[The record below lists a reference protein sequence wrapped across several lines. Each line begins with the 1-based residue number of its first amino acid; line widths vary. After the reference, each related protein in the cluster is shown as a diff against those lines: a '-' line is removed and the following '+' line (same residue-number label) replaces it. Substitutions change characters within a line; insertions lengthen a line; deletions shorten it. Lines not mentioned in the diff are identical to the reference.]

1 MTSWKRPGI
10 FILLALLLVIVPAEA
25 AMAGNNTTVSSGSS
39 DIRGSPVQTPYWI
52 TVDTLPIGTHSTGD
66 SFIVSGKT
74 SFPSGYEVEFGAYQS
89 QYLPGSPDLLPPVY
103 SGSSLVADG
112 LNGENEWSF
121 FVNTTQFRKTLK
133 NGTTIQSAA
142 LAGEYTL
149 SIGPSGMV
157 MYPFTLVEKNVS
169 PATVP
174 VPVSSD
180 HLDNPPMFP
189 RTTSASI
196 PVTIPVTALIIGIS
210 LLLRKQE

>member
-1 MTSWKRPGI
+1 MTPWKKPGI
-10 FILLALLLVIVPAEA
+10 FILLALLLIIAPAEA
-25 AMAGNNTTVSSGSS
+25 AVTGNNTTVSSGSS

-52 TVDTLPIGTHSTGD
+52 TVDTLPVGTHSTGD

-74 SFPSGYEVEFGAYQS
+74 SFPSGYEIEFWAYQS
-89 QYLPGSPDLLPPVY
+89 QYLPGSPDLLPPTY
-103 SGSSLVADG
+103 SGSTLVTDG
-112 LNGENEWSF
+112 LSGENKWSF
-121 FVNTTQFRKTLK
+121 FVNTTQFRKILK

-142 LAGEYTL
+142 LSGEYTL

-157 MYPFTLVEKNVS
+157 MSLFTLVEKNASPVAVS
-169 PATVP
+169 

-180 HLDNPPMFP
+180 HTDNPPMSP
-189 RTTSASI
+189 RTTPAPI